1 MQVIIV
7 CSKLKIVAEKQT
19 KMDKDEKNKQLAD
32 DIVYAGTQ
40 FAACTVLD
48 LAIDPV
54 INKYVQDKL
63 APSFKGQEVHARKA
77 ELAGDASASLIFIG
91 LQKYFPGVVNS
102 IKKAVKP
109 LLDPIYEKIGD
120 NRLQEWAGRHGI
132 KHESKEFRDKLDEWK
147 DQQAGNFAKTA
158 VISGTSV
165 ITNVAT
171 QVALGNKRSIAV
183 ITAGKLVGATV
194 TMGAVLGVR
203 ALAPRMMHKVD
214 KRINKYVALPL
225 ISGTQKLFGVADAA
239 TAVGEEVLQTVIP
252 QAKQPETTPATT
264 KWADEK
270 VQKVVSDA
278 ASRTAAQTRD
288 SYAQMVG
295 GETRDATTAT
305 SR

>member
-1 MQVIIV
+1 M
-7 CSKLKIVAEKQT
+7 KTE
-19 KMDKDEKNKQLAD
+19 DKNKQLAD

-109 LLDPIYEKIGD
+109 LLNPIYEKIGD

-132 KHESKEFRDKLDEWK
+132 EHGSQEFRDKLDEWK

-171 QVALGNKRSIAV
+171 QIALGNKRPIAV

-203 ALAPRMMHKVD
+203 ALAPRTMHKVD
-214 KRINKYVALPL
+214 KRINKYVAMPL
-225 ISGTQKLFGVADAA
+225 ISGTQKIFGVADAA
-239 TAVGEEVLQTVIP
+239 ASVGEEVLQTVMP
-252 QAKQPETTPATT
+252 QAKQPDPSPATT

-278 ASRTAAQTRD
+278 KDKSTAANRD
-288 SYAQMVG
+288 SYAQMVNN
-295 GETRDATTAT
+295 EPRDAASSV

>member
-1 MQVIIV
+1 
-7 CSKLKIVAEKQT
+7 
-19 KMDKDEKNKQLAD
+19 MDKEEKNRQLAD

-54 INKYVQDKL
+54 INKHVQDRL

-77 ELAGDASASLIFIG
+77 ELAGDASASLIFLG
-91 LQKYFPGVVNS
+91 LQKYFPGVVKT

-120 NRLQEWAGRHGI
+120 NRLKEWAGRHGI
-132 KHESKEFRDKLDEWK
+132 EHGSQKFRNKLDEWK
-147 DQQAGNFAKTA
+147 DQQSENFAKTT

-171 QVALGNKRSIAV
+171 QIALGNKRPVAV
-183 ITAGKLVGATV
+183 ITAGKLVGAGV
-194 TMGAVLGVR
+194 TMGAILTVR
-203 ALAPRMMHKVD
+203 ALAPRTMHKVD
-214 KRINKYVALPL
+214 KRINKYVAMPL

-239 TAVGEEVLQTVIP
+239 TAVVEEGLQTAIP
-252 QAKQPETTPATT
+252 LAKQENTSPATT

-270 VQKVVSDA
+270 VQKVVSEPA
-278 ASRTAAQTRD
+278 ARTTASNRD
-288 SYAQMVG
+288 SYTQMVNS
-295 GETRDATTAT
+295 EARDTAT
-305 SR
+305 NVIR